1 MTEKSWNFHTV
12 LLELAS
18 NLMYHYGFVG
28 RVGNPEFWRHHWV
41 KGVRTGNYNI
51 VNLEI
56 LDFLMHCE
64 AKRTFLMPI
73 TQINE
78 IFWKSRNIL
87 SHTIFQSQFKN
98 LEATLSF
105 LLALSLL
112 LPSPPNVS
120 FVVSFQ
126 ELISVSTAFALIS
139 SFSYTMK
146 EIEKLHQ
153 IELSL

>member
-1 MTEKSWNFHTV
+1 M
-12 LLELAS
+12 
-18 NLMYHYGFVG
+18 
-28 RVGNPEFWRHHWV
+28 
-41 KGVRTGNYNI
+41 RTGNYNI

-98 LEATLSF
+98 VEATLGF
-105 LLALSLL
+105 LLALYLSL
-112 LPSPPNVS
+112 PPPNVS

-126 ELISVSTAFALIS
+126 KLISVSSTVNKFTNDGWRAKF
-139 SFSYTMK
+139 TW
-146 EIEKLHQ
+146 
-153 IELSL
+153 IELERVIISHHLQKTWNPWITIFLILRDFVRKTC

>member
-1 MTEKSWNFHTV
+1 M
-12 LLELAS
+12 
-18 NLMYHYGFVG
+18 
-28 RVGNPEFWRHHWV
+28 
-41 KGVRTGNYNI
+41 RTGNYNI

-98 LEATLSF
+98 LEATLGF

-112 LPSPPNVS
+112 LPPPNVS

-126 ELISVSTAFALIS
+126 KLISVSGTVTKF
-139 SFSYTMK
+139 TNDG
-146 EIEKLHQ
+146 
-153 IELSL
+153 